1 MLRFINGTRISHYL
15 DGIRLSC
22 TRFIY
27 DEATDIGKYL
37 RRLDIRCQAAVF
49 HVASTDN
56 TPETRLFI
64 CSDRG
69 CVGIH
74 SVGIA
79 HIVAY
84 AGEGINTG
92 CRERIAEA
100 NCDVGLIV
108 AVVQRIIG
116 TTYQII

>member
-1 MLRFINGTRISHYL
+1 MVSYIAITAVVFDRHRVCCIGVVDRQ
-15 DGIRLSC
+15 
-22 TRFIY
+22 
-27 DEATDIGKYL
+27 ATDISKRL
-37 RRLDIRCQAAVF
+37 RCLNIRCQATVF
-49 HVASTDN
+49 HIPSTDN

-92 CRERIAEA
+92 CRERIAET